1 MKEVDDMM
9 AQFESSMKIG
19 PQPDQDGSAL
29 SKRRGTSR
37 SPSRRRSASPP
48 RGRGYGRGGRGRGK
62 ARLDERPVL
71 YKIYDGRVQGLK
83 EFGAFVQL
91 EGITGRMEGTF
102 LLLDPFFPLLNF
114 LSRLGAH
121 IQYSGWCPRQLGG
134 RPPPQGSTSQSQS
147 NECGWNP
154 HRPVNER
161 R

>member
-19 PQPDQDGSAL
+19 PRLDQDGSPP

-37 SPSRRRSASPP
+37 SPSRRHSASPP
-48 RGRGYGRGGRGRGK
+48 RGRGYGRGGRGRG
-62 ARLDERPVL
+62 RVQLDERPVL

-83 EFGAFVQL
+83 KFGAFVQL
-91 EGITGRMEGTF
+91 EGIAGRVEGTF

-121 IQYSGWCPRQLGG
+121 IQHSGWCPRQLGG
-134 RPPPQGSTSQSQS
+134 RPPQQRSTSQGQS
-147 NECGWNP
+147 NERGWNP